1 MTFDEVR
8 RHIDEGGVIRCEN
21 VYQREE
27 AVKFLVDIGFELLP
41 AAARWLEK
49 NRTDA
54 SFCIQGLTMTNLK
67 SPAGEQP
74 QISKRFHLEISKP

>member
-49 NRTDA
+49 NRT
-54 SFCIQGLTMTNLK
+54 GYEL
-67 SPAGEQP
+67 
-74 QISKRFHLEISKP
+74 